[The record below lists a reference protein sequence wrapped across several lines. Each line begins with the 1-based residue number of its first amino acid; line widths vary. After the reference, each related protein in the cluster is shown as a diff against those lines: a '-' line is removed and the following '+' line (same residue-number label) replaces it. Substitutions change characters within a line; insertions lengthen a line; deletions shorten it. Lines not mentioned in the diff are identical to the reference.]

1 MLIGTDP
8 DQVPTNADL
17 GELAYLD
24 ANYVL
29 PATGGTMTGAI
40 NLTANSGYNIYA
52 SGTADNYLA
61 GDLTVGALISTG
73 IGVTTGAAGIELGG
87 NRTGD
92 GTSYIDVH
100 STSGADY
107 ETRII
112 RGTGANGAFQIINTG
127 TGELQLQSANTASIT
142 FLTSAT
148 ERMRIDSAGRI
159 GVNVIPS
166 AGRGLTIAGTG
177 LITGAVNGFSVL
189 SAPVVAA
196 DVTGDYNI
204 FRGTTTTAAS
214 AFTLA
219 NAINFVAA
227 QGVIGAGSSITS
239 QYGFQVNETL
249 IGATSNNWGF
259 VGNIPFGTGRYNLYM
274 AGTAGNYLA
283 GNLGI
288 GTSLASSK
296 LHVRSDANALTILGQ
311 FQNRV
316 SGANTGSVLAFINS
330 ANDTEDNRYSYIG
343 AVTTGVGQN
352 GNNLVFAS
360 NANGQAA
367 VECMR
372 IESSGNIGI
381 GTTSPN
387 LSAILDVQSTTKGV
401 RMPNMTTTQKNAI
414 SSPAAGLMVFDTTLS
429 KLCVYSGAA
438 WQTIT

>member
-1 MLIGTDP
+1 
-8 DQVPTNADL
+8 
-17 GELAYLD
+17 
-24 ANYVL
+24 
-29 PATGGTMTGAI
+29 
-40 NLTANSGYNIYA
+40 
-52 SGTADNYLA
+52 
-61 GDLTVGALISTG
+61 
-73 IGVTTGAAGIELGG
+73 
-87 NRTGD
+87 
-92 GTSYIDVH
+92 
-100 STSGADY
+100 
-107 ETRII
+107 
-112 RGTGANGAFQIINTG
+112 
-127 TGELQLQSANTASIT
+127 
-142 FLTSAT
+142 
-148 ERMRIDSAGRI
+148 MRIDSAGRI